1 MYTPPLRGVSP
12 YFITNKMPTNTLL
25 HGIEPL
31 DPAGEGCLS
40 TILDY
45 FYQPNSQRVRPRRID
60 VAFSFAYL
68 EMVNPALRSRMIQDY
83 RINPSTLR
91 LLEDL
96 SLDLNQQLQDL
107 HMELQQNLPPA
118 EPQLPPHLPDPAQ
131 SHVLSCGIYG
141 QLFKGAGGFL
151 VGPELKF
158 DRLGNRSIKLNCEI
172 SYDQANQGESGK
184 IGGFFS
190 ASKQRVKGRVDVKS
204 GLSQNSLES
213 TITAQTDNPTFG
225 NIGIQFKNKQSSR
238 VQTVGIVVSHN
249 IQSDKVET
257 TTTGCIPTPLFD
269 RSDLQGKN
277 KKQVKSSASSAK
289 TRAERQQR
297 QQRQQTQCIQQP
309 QPVIV
314 CMHSSPALASKA
326 FLFAVLVYLF
336 FNFVRRIV
344 AFLKTK
350 KLK

>member
-12 YFITNKMPTNTLL
+12 YFLTNKMPTTTLL
-25 HGIEPL
+25 NGIEPL
-31 DPAGEGCLS
+31 DQKGEECLF

-45 FYQPNSQRVRPRRID
+45 FYRPNSQRLRPNRLN
-60 VAFSFAYL
+60 VVFSFAYL
-68 EMVNPALRSRMIQDY
+68 EMVSPNLKSRMIEDY
-83 RINPSTLR
+83 RINPSTLP

-107 HMELQQNLPPA
+107 QMQMQLNQPLPQ
-118 EPQLPPHLPDPAQ
+118 PQPLPHLPDPAQ

-158 DRLGNRSIKLNCEI
+158 DNLGNRSIKLNCEI
-172 SYDQANQGESGK
+172 SYDQANKGESGK

-190 ASKQRVKGRVDVKS
+190 ISKQGIKGKVDVKS
-204 GLSQNSLES
+204 NLSQNSLES
-213 TITAQTDNPTFG
+213 TLTAQTDKPTLA

-257 TTTGCIPTPLFD
+257 TTIGCVPTPLFD

-289 TRAERQQR
+289 TRAERQQ
-297 QQRQQTQCIQQP
+297 TQCLQQP
-309 QPVIV
+309 QPVTV
-314 CMHSSPALASKA
+314 YMHGSPALASKA
-326 FLFAVLVYLF
+326 VLFGVLVYLF
-336 FNFVRRIV
+336 FDFVRKIL